1 MTASWTSPGS
11 GQYRFSVQT
20 YDDVARLAAEL
31 PAVTEG
37 TEKFRGHRAWLVA
50 GTMFA
55 WQRPFSKADV
65 KRFGGEPVPPD
76 PILAIRTADLADKE
90 AILAAGKAGF
100 FTIPH
105 FDNYTAY
112 LIELDAVAPADLRE
126 ALVDGWLAVAPP
138 PLAEGFL
145 RH

>member
-1 MTASWTSPGS
+1 MATLE
-11 GQYRFSVQT
+11 
-20 YDDVARLAAEL
+20 DAATIAQSL
-31 PAVTEG
+31 PDVTEDDRHG
-37 TEKFRGHRAWLVA
+37 NRSWSVA
-50 GTMFA
+50 GKGFA
-55 WQRPFSKADV
+55 WERSFSKADI
-65 KRFGGEPVPPD
+65 KRFGTDAPPD
-76 PILAIRTADLADKE
+76 GPILAVRVEDLTEKE
-90 AILAAGKAGF
+90 AVLGAGHRGF